1 MQTMLENLLQTML
14 TSSEHY
20 KPCYYIYKLNIQAT
34 LPCFTHPNSNNHTSE
49 ILLKTMLTST
59 KQ

>member
-1 MQTMLENLLQTML
+1 MQTMLENLLQAML

-34 LPCFTHPNSNNHTSE
+34 LPCFTHSNSNNQISE
-49 ILLKTMLTST
+49 ILLKTTITSS

>member
-1 MQTMLENLLQTML
+1 MLENLLQTMH

-34 LPCFTHPNSNNHTSE
+34 LPCFTHPNSNSHTSE